1 MEADKI
7 NVSIRIPKSL
17 HNFLMG
23 RQLEVT
29 KMKTSSL
36 CELLLEK
43 HLKENN
49 LWEEYQQYLLK

>member
-17 HNFLMG
+17 HDFLMG

-29 KMKTSSL
+29 KMKTSPL

-43 HLKENN
+43 HLKDKG
-49 LWEEYQQYLLK
+49 LWEEYQKYLIQ